1 MFGFC
6 SYSWHR
12 APKTLGISKMIRAM
26 KMSFIILNNLL
37 SATPEFILEAFGKLL
52 VARETNLVIRRLELS
67 APPYLLGCC
76 SVTQICPTLCDPVG
90 CCLPGS
96 SVHGISLARIPEWA
110 AISSSRGSS
119 QPRIEPMSPAL
130 AGEFFYH
137 CTTWEAQI
145 APLQLKKKRF

>member
-96 SVHGISLARIPEWA
+96 SVRGIFEAGILEWVAVSFSRELPHPGIEPEPPA
-110 AISSSRGSS
+110 VAGGFFILSHLGSS
-119 QPRIEPMSPAL
+119 YL
-130 AGEFFYH
+130 LGGERNWGL
-137 CTTWEAQI
+137 T
-145 APLQLKKKRF
+145 